1 MQMCKLFIA
10 FLYIVSNHRWTGAG
24 AFENR
29 REIRHIFLGRAL
41 PRKRQAFQFPH
52 LAVNRSNFNLTP
64 YKIFSEIR
72 PYLIHPQIET
82 TWKPYKCKFKAAR
95 SLDFVIGVFL
105 EIEIFW
111 LVSSLR
117 QICLFSI
124 RNSLKFLAESV
135 FNSYDIVPTSF
146 FVSFLIVT
154 FLNWKIETIETAK
167 LYDEKVYELSWLH

>member
-1 MQMCKLFIA
+1 MAMQLCKLFIA

-82 TWKPYKCKFKAAR
+82 TWKPYKCKFKGPKSR
-95 SLDFVIGVFL
+95 FCHRRISGNWNFL
-105 EIEIFW
+105 TCELFTTNMLIFYQKLFEI
-111 LVSSLR
+111 LG
-117 QICLFSI
+117 
-124 RNSLKFLAESV
+124 
-135 FNSYDIVPTSF
+135 
-146 FVSFLIVT
+146 
-154 FLNWKIETIETAK
+154 
-167 LYDEKVYELSWLH
+167 